1 MYRYPLSLFRRSA
14 LRSRAHPRPTF
25 SPYLAPS
32 WFFAST
38 VFFRRGEKMRAARR
52 LVEGTDDVVSDVP
65 PPGTL
70 GGGDARETMV
80 RGRAVECELRHPR
93 GVHISRG
100 CRCWIYR
107 GWASGRIGWK
117 YYYIREALASLN
129 ARVQPTAP
137 DSCGLSPLCHPR
149 TLRAFPPPFR
159 ACSIARHSLRHQ
171 SSSFLLFLPARTY
184 FLRAPFFTRA
194 FYRAKFTRQDSKS
207 SRSFPFVTREIT
219 RFSLI

>member
-1 MYRYPLSLFRRSA
+1 ML
-14 LRSRAHPRPTF
+14 LR
-25 SPYLAPS
+25 L
-32 WFFAST
+32 
-38 VFFRRGEKMRAARR
+38 FFRRGEKMRAARR

-93 GVHISRG
+93 GCIYRG
-100 CRCWIYR
+100 GAGAGYR

-117 YYYIREALASLN
+117 YYYIRETLASLN

-149 TLRAFPPPFR
+149 S
-159 ACSIARHSLRHQ
+159 ACRPRGSPVRGLLECASGSLANR
-171 SSSFLLFLPARTY
+171 
-184 FLRAPFFTRA
+184 RAP
-194 FYRAKFTRQDSKS
+194 
-207 SRSFPFVTREIT
+207 
-219 RFSLI
+219 